1 MSDKTNIATHGRLI
15 DPTALCLTGGQVLLR
30 RELTGKTASGLILP
44 NSQVL
49 SKTNESYD
57 EIIGIGP
64 DVDST
69 WLGKCILFFLGGYA
83 YPFTH
88 EEQLYVVIHMNQVAA
103 LVDKSNIRN

>member
-1 MSDKTNIATHGRLI
+1 MSDKVEISTHARLI
-15 DPTALCLTGGQVLLR
+15 DPAAISLTSGQVLLK

-57 EIIGIGP
+57 EVIGIGP
-64 DVDST
+64 DVDGT
-69 WLGKCILFFLGGYA
+69 WLGKCVLFLLGGSA
-83 YPFTH
+83 FPFMH
-88 EEQLYVVIHMNQVAA
+88 EERLYMVIHMNQIAA